1 MTQSLGDGIESDLP
15 KIFCSLKIESV
26 HLKWHDVVRLLKFSV
41 LVVVILKPS
50 SMHMYL
56 V

>member
-15 KIFCSLKIESV
+15 KFFCSLKIESV
-26 HLKWHDVVRLLKFSV
+26 HLKRHDVVRLLKFSV
-41 LVVVILKPS
+41 FLVILKPS